1 MDFTVF
7 LLTSKSSLTLGG
19 NFMQSMFA
27 VAVSSYLNDYAMLR
41 CRSICTP
48 LQKSRRSFLCHW
60 NVRTNLL
67 LVLSPQPMNIHARNF
82 QQKMYS
88 ILSEISKESS
98 LILECTLNGYEFV
111 EIGDHPLLHTTFTR
125 CHQVWITTKPQKSF
139 QQSNE
144 ERAKM
149 LMYPHRYVFVC
160 FDSIY
165 WLMNLMQ
172 CTLAQHA

>member
-1 MDFTVF
+1 MSINLYAFTKITPKLSVS
-7 LLTSKSSLTLGG
+7 LKCTRKSI
-19 NFMQSMFA
+19 
-27 VAVSSYLNDYAMLR
+27 VSFIA
-41 CRSICTP
+41 
-48 LQKSRRSFLCHW
+48 
-60 NVRTNLL
+60 NLL
-67 LVLSPQPMNIHARNF
+67 VQPMNIHACNF

-98 LILECTLNGYEFV
+98 PILECTLNGYEFV